1 MHTITPSP
9 HRLSCAT
16 VIDRGPTGVANGEQ
30 TSRNDAAHYLEHN
43 SSVPKIRSSAH
54 TRTRAHTRLRCC
66 DDDNRIAMHEP
77 ECSRRATYCAS
88 CCTTTRT
95 MDGRD
100 REMRAHTAQVMSL
113 VNLFRSN
120 NSKGHHHVCV
130 RAFVQ
135 LNRPNW
141 SRRTPNS
148 RTVLHLRP
156 MYRQMIT
163 LEKKFPHTHT
173 HSRILSGRR
182 TQFINRENL
191 THQCKTNT
199 HFMQLSIFRPVVM
212 VSQLPTPGPSRPE
225 SPATNRSQSRQNT
238 F

>member
-1 MHTITPSP
+1 MLAQRTHTHARKHSAHALMSP
-9 HRLSCAT
+9 ERRAHNYTIPPETSCAT

-120 NSKGHHHVCV
+120 NSKGHHVCACV
-130 RAFVQ
+130 R
-135 LNRPNW
+135 LC
-141 SRRTPNS
+141 S
-148 RTVLHLRP
+148 
-156 MYRQMIT
+156 
-163 LEKKFPHTHT
+163 
-173 HSRILSGRR
+173 
-182 TQFINRENL
+182 
-191 THQCKTNT
+191 
-199 HFMQLSIFRPVVM
+199 
-212 VSQLPTPGPSRPE
+212 
-225 SPATNRSQSRQNT
+225 
-238 F
+238 